1 MVLPLALALL
11 WPQPA
16 RAQELPEY
24 RLKAAFLYNF
34 VQFTEWPADTPQVL
48 TLCVVGTDPFDKDL
62 DALAGRAVGSR
73 SLAIK
78 RRPAGDNLAGCQV
91 AFFAPSVAADLH
103 RLLPPLKNR
112 PVLTVADSPGA
123 LRHGVALNM
132 AVVGERISFEANL
145 LAARAAGLNLSSR
158 LLRLATEVLQ

>member
-1 MVLPLALALL
+1 MALPVALALL

-62 DALAGRAVGSR
+62 DALAGRPVGSR
-73 SLAIK
+73 NLAIK
-78 RRPAGDNLAGCQV
+78 RRAAGSDLAGCQV
-91 AFFAPSVAADLH
+91 VFFSPSTAADLA
-103 RLLPPLKNR
+103 RLLAPLKSR

-123 LRHGVALNM
+123 LRQGVALNM

-158 LLRLATEVLQ
+158 LLRLATEVVQ